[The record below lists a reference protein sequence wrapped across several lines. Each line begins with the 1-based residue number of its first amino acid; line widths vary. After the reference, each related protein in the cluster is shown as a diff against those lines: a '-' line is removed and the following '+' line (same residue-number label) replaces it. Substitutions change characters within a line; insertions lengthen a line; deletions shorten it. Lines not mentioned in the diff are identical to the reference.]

1 MGVLLGIIF
10 MTLIMGSIQ
19 HASADHSL
27 GGQGI
32 FKDKNN
38 VNLASTIDSKWLIHL
53 QVEVRDAQAQLVS
66 ITEVT
71 HGSYIPVSYTHLTL
85 PTKRIV

>member
-1 MGVLLGIIF
+1 

-53 QVEVRDAQAQLVS
+53 QVVVRDAQDKLVS
-66 ITEVT
+66 VTEMT
-71 HGSYIPVSYTHLTL
+71 HGSYIPHLSL
-85 PTKRIV
+85 IHI